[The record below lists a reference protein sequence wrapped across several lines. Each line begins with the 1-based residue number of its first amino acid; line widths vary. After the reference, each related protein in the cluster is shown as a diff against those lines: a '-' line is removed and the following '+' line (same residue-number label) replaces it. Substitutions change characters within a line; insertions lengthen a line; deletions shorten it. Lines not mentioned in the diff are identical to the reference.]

1 MSLKKMKELILIC
14 TMFLLPSAIL
24 AQTST
29 KVDIQKSTLKWEGKK
44 VTGSHNGNVSI
55 QSGKLTHKNG
65 VITGGEFVIDMN
77 TITCSDIENPDY
89 NKKLVGHLKNEDFF
103 DVSKYPT
110 ATLVITKVAKAKNQN
125 LASHVL
131 TVNLTIKGV
140 TQSMKIPAKV
150 TYANG
155 KISATSSFTVD
166 RSLFGVK
173 YGSETFFGSL
183 GDKAI
188 KNEMYFDVSLV
199 TE

>member
-1 MSLKKMKELILIC
+1 MKNLLLLLSMMLPMSIW
-14 TMFLLPSAIL
+14 
-24 AQTST
+24 AQTSV
-29 KVDIQKSTLKWEGKK
+29 KVDLSKSIVKWEGAK
-44 VTGSHNGNVSI
+44 VTGSTHNGSVAL
-55 QSGKLTHKNG
+55 QSGKLIHKNG
-65 VITGGEFVIDMN
+65 LISGGEFVIDMN
-77 TITCSDIENPDY
+77 SITNADVENVDY
-89 NKKLVGHLKNEDFF
+89 NKKLVNHLKGEDFF
-103 DVSKYPT
+103 DVAKYPT

-155 KISATSSFTVD
+155 KVTATSSFTVD

-188 KNEMYFDVSLV
+188 KNDMKFDVAIV
-199 TE
+199 AE

>member
-1 MSLKKMKELILIC
+1 MKNLFLLVSMLCMPIAIWAQTTANVDLKK
-14 TMFLLPSAIL
+14 SN
-24 AQTST
+24 
-29 KVDIQKSTLKWEGKK
+29 VKWEGKK
-44 VTGSHNGNVSI
+44 VTGSHNGNVSLK
-55 QSGKLTHKNG
+55 SGKLLHKNG
-65 VITGGEFVIDMN
+65 AITGGEFVIDMN
-77 TITCSDIENPDY
+77 TITCTDIENPDY
-89 NKKLVGHLKNEDFF
+89 NNKLVGHLKNEDFF

-110 ATLVITKVAKAKNQN
+110 ANLVITKVAKAKNQN
-125 LASHVL
+125 LATHVF

-150 TYANG
+150 SYSNG

-166 RSLFGVK
+166 RSLYGVK

-188 KNEMYFDVSLV
+188 KNEMNFDVTVV